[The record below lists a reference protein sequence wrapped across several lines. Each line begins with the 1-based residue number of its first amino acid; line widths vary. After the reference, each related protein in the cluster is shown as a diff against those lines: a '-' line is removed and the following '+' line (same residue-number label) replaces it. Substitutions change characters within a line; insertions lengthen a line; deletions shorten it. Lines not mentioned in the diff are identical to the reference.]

1 MIQPEPTKGAMAA
14 SPPEFGAFARQR
26 GTRSRRT
33 GNTNAVGDVSID
45 WTVLDWTV
53 RESSTVQSPTLQG
66 YQHGADQND
75 LDTDECRVAFR

>member
-1 MIQPEPTKGAMAA
+1 MAA
-14 SPPEFGAFARQR
+14 SPPDFGASARQR

-33 GNTNAVGDVSID
+33 GSTNAVGDVSI
-45 WTVLDWTV
+45 DWTV